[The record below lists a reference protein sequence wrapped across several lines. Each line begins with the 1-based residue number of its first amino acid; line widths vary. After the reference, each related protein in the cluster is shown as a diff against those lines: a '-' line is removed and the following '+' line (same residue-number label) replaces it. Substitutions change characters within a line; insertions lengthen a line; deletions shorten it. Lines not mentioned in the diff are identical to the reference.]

1 MVIKEFRSCSMHV
14 RNNALPKPHQIT
26 YKELE
31 LDPRITVDLDK
42 ELDAEMRAV
51 REKLAFKVE
60 KSELG
65 LQKLL
70 EHFVRPIT
78 CLPFAVCK
86 IL

>member
-1 MVIKEFRSCSMHV
+1 MSEELVIVHIFIF
-14 RNNALPKPHQIT
+14 RNNGLPKLHQIT

-31 LDPRITVDLDK
+31 LDPRITADLNK
-42 ELDAEMRAV
+42 ELDTEMATI
-51 REKLAFKVE
+51 REKLMFKVE

-70 EHFVRPIT
+70 EHFVQPVT
-78 CLPFAVCK
+78 CLPFVVCK